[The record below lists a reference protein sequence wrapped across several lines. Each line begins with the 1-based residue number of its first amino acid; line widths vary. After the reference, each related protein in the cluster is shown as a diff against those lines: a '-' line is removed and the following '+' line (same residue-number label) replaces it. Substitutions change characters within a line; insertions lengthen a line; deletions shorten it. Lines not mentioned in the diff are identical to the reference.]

1 MSGVDNIDQNFYQ
14 NYACGAAL
22 NVIAR
27 CGDRLDPGHAH
38 QAPASMR
45 RRSPHNH
52 GPRPAPSLDLVLAPR
67 RPDLTAGCQLA
78 EVKLTLSFRCK
89 TVAAD
94 PKLPSAS
101 P

>member
-45 RRSPHNH
+45 PDRRTITAR
-52 GPRPAPSLDLVLAPR
+52 GQRPRWTSSWHRGDLI
-67 RPDLTAGCQLA
+67 
-78 EVKLTLSFRCK
+78 
-89 TVAAD
+89 
-94 PKLPSAS
+94 
-101 P
+101 